1 MSGTAVAAR
10 LARRE
15 VVRRPWRSLM
25 VLLLV
30 MLPVVVEP
38 RAPEP
43 PPAAVAVQG
52 LA

>member
-1 MSGTAVAAR
+1 
-10 LARRE
+10 
-15 VVRRPWRSLM
+15 
-25 VLLLV
+25 